1 MEAHQKTG
9 LPKHCHIKISMVDK
23 HDANASV
30 YFSLSSIFQRTPAS
44 VYAANLKCFNT
55 TTSYAKLP
63 HNGKP
68 FFHRD
73 IDSCRS
79 TLN

>member
-9 LPKHCHIKISMVDK
+9 RPKHIKISRVDK

-30 YFSLSSIFQRTPAS
+30 YFSPSSIFQRTPAS

-55 TTSYAKLP
+55 TTNCHIMENL
-63 HNGKP
+63 